1 MIKLKDILTE
11 AMSDAEIK
19 KMHQKYKDTGELP
32 AHLKKML
39 KGKKAFEKKFK
50 VKDIVVPGLEWMADI
65 GESINEVGFKPTVYH
80 FKRATASTMD
90 ELDAELHRKGFR
102 PGGMGWKGKGGV
114 DFNKRTLTMQTSAI
128 PNNNI
133 KLNKIAKKYGG
144 KLIVFN
150 GKKVKGG
157 EVKSFEIESINEAPD
172 HDLFKKLKK
181 VDDQIIKLL
190 MHYTARADVGSV
202 ARSWMAGLH
211 AKLKKVGIKI

>member
-39 KGKKAFEKKFK
+39 KGKKDFEKKFK
-50 VKDIVVPGLEWMADI
+50 VKDIVVPGLEWMSKI
-65 GESINEVGFKPTVYH
+65 KE
-80 FKRATASTMD
+80 AS
-90 ELDAELHRKGFR
+90 
-102 PGGMGWKGKGGV
+102 V
-114 DFNKRTLTMQTSAI
+114 
-128 PNNNI
+128 
-133 KLNKIAKKYGG
+133 
-144 KLIVFN
+144 
-150 GKKVKGG
+150 
-157 EVKSFEIESINEAPD
+157 NEAPD

-190 MHYTARADVGSV
+190 MNYTAKADVGAV
-202 ARSWMAGLH
+202 ARSWMMGLH